1 MQKVIGGKRYN
12 TNTATKVAEDEKLT
26 LYRKVTGEYFSVSD
40 NTINR
45 LSFDEAKNIGKK
57 MLDKKEYIYT
67 FEVKEEKTTGFTLNL
82 PASLREKL
90 QLIAN
95 EKGITPSEVA
105 IDILFD
111 QLF

>member
-12 TNTATKVAEDEKLT
+12 TNTATKVAEDEKVA
-26 LYRKVTGEYFSVSD
+26 LYRKNTGEYFSVSN
-40 NTINR
+40 NTINL

-57 MLDKKEYIYT
+57 ILNKKEFIYT

-82 PASLREKL
+82 PTSLREKL
-90 QLIAN
+90 QIIADK
-95 EKGITPSEVA
+95 KGITPSEVA

-111 QLF
+111 RLF